1 MIVTF
6 ADEATV
12 DLYHGRRTKRVRRL
26 PHDILQR
33 ALVRLDV
40 LNTAHSLIDL
50 SSPLGNRLEALG
62 GDWIGFH
69 SIRINRQWRIVFR
82 WENGNAYEVQ
92 IIDYH

>member
-1 MIVTF
+1 MIVSF
-6 ADEATV
+6 ADEATS

-40 LNTAHSLIDL
+40 LNTAHSLMDL
-50 SSPLGNRLEALG
+50 SSPPGNHLVALG
-62 GDWIGFH
+62 GDWTGFH

-82 WENGNAYEVQ
+82 WEDGNAHEVQ
-92 IIDYH
+92 MIDYH